1 MKWTYYKPKF
11 DYEII
16 FNDFDWAWAGHKFF
30 AYDFI
35 RNFKPRKIVEL
46 GVHKGTSF
54 FSFCQA
60 VKDEFLDSELNAI
73 DTWKGD
79 HQSGFYEEEV
89 FDLVSD
95 IKNECYRDLKINL
108 MRKFFDEA
116 LHDFQDESIDLLHI
130 DGLHTYEAVKHD
142 FETWLPKVKKD
153 GVVFFH
159 DICEKKDDFGVYKL
173 WEELKEKYS
182 TLEFHHSHGLGV
194 CFLNSKT
201 IEDLP
206 VFEEIWRNY
215 YECFNEKVVLLN
227 EKEIVAKRK
236 DEEITE
242 LNEVVSKKDEEVAE
256 LNEVV
261 SKKEEEMAELNEVV
275 KKKDEEM
282 AELNEVVK
290 RKDEEITELN
300 EVVKRKENEISV
312 FEFKIHS
319 KNSEI
324 LALRK
329 SYSFRIG
336 RIFVVPVALIVNF
349 FKVLKKKLMIG
360 LNDVA
365 LAFRLL
371 KREGIKE
378 FFRRFFL
385 YISGKDQVKNSL
397 QAGSYNEFLKKHEV
411 KTEDIS
417 KIKKECLQFK
427 YKPKISVIVPVYNV
441 DPKWLKKCI
450 NSVLNQYYDNFEIC
464 LYDDCSTNLKTRKY
478 LERIKRETN
487 DKVKILFGKENKHIS
502 LASNEAIKMATGEF
516 IALLDN
522 DDEITSDALYEV
534 VKALNADRMIDFI
547 YSDED
552 KMEMDGSLSVPV
564 FKPDFSIDY
573 FLSTNY
579 LCHFSVIRKSLG
591 DSVGWFRKGFE
602 GSQDYDLFIRILEK
616 TGRIYHIPKILYH
629 WRKIPGSTACVYSAK
644 GYAHEA
650 SLKALNEYLDRNKI
664 EASVEEGFWPG
675 SFRVKRKI
683 KGNPLVSIIIPFKDR
698 ADLLKKCLEGI
709 FNKNDYKHFEIILVS
724 NNSVEKETFSLI
736 EEILN
741 QHKNVKFYEYNKPF
755 NYSEINNFAVD
766 KAEGNYVLF
775 LNNDVEVI
783 STEWLSSM
791 VEHIQ
796 RPEVGAVGS
805 RLLYPDGR
813 IQHAGVIIGL
823 GGLAAHSHRL
833 ISGDNYGY
841 CGRINITQNLSA
853 CTAACLLVKKDLFLN
868 VGGFDEKNLKVA
880 FNDVDLCLKIR
891 EEGYLIVYT
900 PYSLL
905 YHHESVSRGV
915 DVDPIGAAR
924 FNGECDFMK
933 KKWKDVLTKGDPYYN
948 PNLTLDREDFSY
960 KWL

>member
-215 YECFNEKVVLLN
+215 YECFNKKVVLLN
-227 EKEIVAKRK
+227 EKEIVA
-236 DEEITE
+236 
-242 LNEVVSKKDEEVAE
+242 
-256 LNEVV
+256 
-261 SKKEEEMAELNEVV
+261 
-275 KKKDEEM
+275 
-282 AELNEVVK
+282 K

-385 YISGKDQVKNSL
+385 YISGKDPVKNSL

-487 DKVKILFGKENKHIS
+487 DKVKILFGK
-502 LASNEAIKMATGEF
+502 
-516 IALLDN
+516 
-522 DDEITSDALYEV
+522 
-534 VKALNADRMIDFI
+534 
-547 YSDED
+547 
-552 KMEMDGSLSVPV
+552 
-564 FKPDFSIDY
+564 
-573 FLSTNY
+573 
-579 LCHFSVIRKSLG
+579 
-591 DSVGWFRKGFE
+591 
-602 GSQDYDLFIRILEK
+602 
-616 TGRIYHIPKILYH
+616 
-629 WRKIPGSTACVYSAK
+629 
-644 GYAHEA
+644 
-650 SLKALNEYLDRNKI
+650 
-664 EASVEEGFWPG
+664 
-675 SFRVKRKI
+675 
-683 KGNPLVSIIIPFKDR
+683 
-698 ADLLKKCLEGI
+698 
-709 FNKNDYKHFEIILVS
+709 
-724 NNSVEKETFSLI
+724 
-736 EEILN
+736 
-741 QHKNVKFYEYNKPF
+741 
-755 NYSEINNFAVD
+755 
-766 KAEGNYVLF
+766 
-775 LNNDVEVI
+775 
-783 STEWLSSM
+783 
-791 VEHIQ
+791 
-796 RPEVGAVGS
+796 
-805 RLLYPDGR
+805 
-813 IQHAGVIIGL
+813 
-823 GGLAAHSHRL
+823 
-833 ISGDNYGY
+833 
-841 CGRINITQNLSA
+841 
-853 CTAACLLVKKDLFLN
+853 
-868 VGGFDEKNLKVA
+868 
-880 FNDVDLCLKIR
+880 
-891 EEGYLIVYT
+891 
-900 PYSLL
+900 
-905 YHHESVSRGV
+905 
-915 DVDPIGAAR
+915 
-924 FNGECDFMK
+924 
-933 KKWKDVLTKGDPYYN
+933 
-948 PNLTLDREDFSY
+948 
-960 KWL
+960 